1 MKNTESNNRVDKI
14 MESLNG
20 LQKAVAPDFFYT
32 RLNGKMQAASATERK
47 TFFMLRPVFTA
58 TMLAIIFVVNVI
70 SITQLNK
77 KQKQQTNKPVT
88 IESFTEAYGMNTVNV
103 YE

>member
-1 MKNTESNNRVDKI
+1 MKNTESNNRADKI

-32 RLNGKMQAASATERK
+32 RLTGKMQAGSIPEKK
-47 TFFMLRPVFTA
+47 TIFLLRPAFAA
-58 TMLAIIFVVNVI
+58 TMLAIVFIINII

-77 KQKQQTNKPVT
+77 KQHQANKPVT
-88 IESFTEAYGMNTVNV
+88 IESFTEAYGMNTVTV
-103 YE
+103 Y

>member
-1 MKNTESNNRVDKI
+1 

-32 RLNGKMQAASATERK
+32 RLAGKMQAGSVPEKK
-47 TFFMLRPVFTA
+47 TIFMLQPAFA
-58 TMLAIIFVVNVI
+58 AIMLAIVFIINVI

-77 KQKQQTNKPVT
+77 KQTRQTNKLVT
-88 IESFTEAYGMNTVNV
+88 IESFTEAYGMNTVTV

>member
-1 MKNTESNNRVDKI
+1 

-32 RLNGKMQAASATERK
+32 RLTGKMQVASVPEKK
-47 TFFMLRPVFTA
+47 TFFLLRPAFAA
-58 TMLAIIFVVNVI
+58 TMLAIVFIINVI

-77 KQKQQTNKPVT
+77 KQPQTNKPVT
-88 IESFTEAYGMNTVNV
+88 IESFTEAYGMNTVTV